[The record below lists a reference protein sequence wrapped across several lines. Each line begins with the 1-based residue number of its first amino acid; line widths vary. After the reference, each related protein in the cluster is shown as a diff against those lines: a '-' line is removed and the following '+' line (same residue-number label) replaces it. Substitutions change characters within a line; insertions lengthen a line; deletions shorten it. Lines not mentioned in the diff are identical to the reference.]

1 MDLFAELLTDPSINH
16 LTQDGTV
23 NYYGEIFS
31 PTQADDCFSKLLQE
45 TAWQYDQALIRGK
58 LITTNRRVAWYG
70 NQSYPYT
77 YSGTTKQA
85 LPWTETLLALK
96 SFVEEKTGARYNS
109 CLVNLYDDGNT
120 GMAWHSD
127 NEGLLVEDAAI
138 ASISFGAER
147 RFLLRHKTT
156 QQTIEFTLT
165 HGSLL
170 VMKDQT
176 QRYWL
181 HSLPKMARVKEARI
195 NLTFRV
201 IKEKGFTTPPK

>member
-1 MDLFAELLTDPSINH
+1 MDLFADLLTDPTINH
-16 LTQDGTV
+16 LPQDGTA
-23 NYYGEIFS
+23 NYYGEIVT
-31 PTQADDCFSKLLQE
+31 PQQADHYFDQLHQE
-45 TAWQYDQALIRGK
+45 TPWQYDQALIRGK
-58 LITTNRRVAWYG
+58 LITTSRRVAWYG

-85 LPWTETLLALK
+85 LPWTDTLLALK
-96 SFVEEKTGARYNS
+96 SLVEEKTGATYNS

-127 NEGLLVEDAAI
+127 NEGMLAQDAAI
-138 ASISFGAER
+138 ASVSLGAER

-156 QQTIEFTLT
+156 KQTIEFELA

-201 IKEKGFTTPPK
+201 IMEKGISPQK

>member
-1 MDLFAELLTDPSINH
+1 MVQLIITAQFSALLK
-16 LTQDGTV
+16 L
-23 NYYGEIFS
+23 
-31 PTQADDCFSKLLQE
+31 DDYFSKLQQE

-85 LPWTETLLALK
+85 LAWTETLLALK
-96 SFVEEKTGARYNS
+96 SLVEEKTGARYNS

-138 ASISFGAER
+138 ASLSFGAER

-156 QQTIEFTLT
+156 QQTIEFDAGARQLIGDERPNPTL
-165 HGSLL
+165 L
-170 VMKDQT
+170 
-176 QRYWL
+176 
-181 HSLPKMARVKEARI
+181 AA
-195 NLTFRV
+195 
-201 IKEKGFTTPPK
+201 